1 MTEPLRIV
9 HYLNQFFGQIGGEDK
24 ADTGVV
30 LKDGPVGPGV
40 AVQAALGE
48 RGRVV
53 GAVIAGDNFM
63 AENSEENAAAIAGAV
78 ASFKPDLLL
87 AGPAFGSG
95 RYGLACGAVCAAVRE
110 RLDIPVVAGMHAEN
124 PGVALY
130 RAGVCIVGTGP
141 TAASMRA
148 AVGDMVNVGLTLA
161 AGGLPAPGS
170 YFAMGRRVQTV
181 MERTGA
187 ERAAAMLVARLGGE
201 PCETELP
208 LPSFERV
215 PPAPPLGDLGDAVII
230 LATEGGL
237 TPSGNPDR
245 IEMSMATR
253 YGVYETD
260 GLDRLDAKR
269 FDVAHGGYDNTAA
282 RQDPNRLLPLD
293 ALRRLE
299 RRGAVRAGNVFYSTA
314 GNATSVANAAAFGRG
329 IAEDIR
335 KRFSQQAGVVLT
347 ST

>member
-9 HYLNQFFGQIGGEDK
+9 HYLNQFFGQIGGEDR
-24 ADTGVV
+24 ADIGVV
-30 LKDGPVGPGV
+30 LKDGPVGPGL
-40 AVQAALGE
+40 AVQAAFQ
-48 RGRVV
+48 GRAEVV
-53 GAVIAGDNFM
+53 GTVIAGDNFM
-63 AENSEENAAAIAGAV
+63 AENSGENAAAIAGAV
-78 ASFKPDLLL
+78 ASFKPDILL

-95 RYGLACGAVCAAVRE
+95 RYGLACGAVCAAVGE
-110 RLDIPVVAGMHAEN
+110 RLGIPVVTGMHEEN
-124 PGVALY
+124 PGAALY
-130 RAGVCIVGTGP
+130 RSLAYIVKTGP

-148 AVGDMVNVGLTLA
+148 AVADMTAVALDLA
-161 AGGLPAPGS
+161 RGELPPADSHIP
-170 YFAMGRRVQTV
+170 MGKRVQV
-181 MERTGA
+181 VRDRTGA
-187 ERAAAMLVARLGGE
+187 ERAVDMLAARLRGE
-201 PCETELP
+201 PQGTELP
-208 LPSFERV
+208 LPSFEHV
-215 PPAPPLGDLGDAVII
+215 PAAPPLDGLRDAVVI

-253 YGVYETD
+253 YGVYPIG

-269 FDVAHGGYDNTAA
+269 FEVAHGGYDNTAA

-299 RRGAVRAGNVFYSTA
+299 RKGALKAGDVFYTTA
-314 GNATSVANAAAFGRG
+314 GNATSVTNAAAFGRG
-329 IAEDIR
+329 IAADIR